1 LATSKPVIELLPP
14 ESVEEE
20 GSVNLDHPRRRDGGG
35 RFGKTAQHRRP
46 YGQPFRVYLYTPA
59 DEDRK
64 DSFACPLWSRR
75 MTTRRLLPRKL
86 ESAVPQSRRA
96 LTVRD
101 LASQPPAPPAFAG
114 PLQSA
119 DWAKRRGPGLRPE
132 HDSAGCR
139 RRDDLEAMLWSA
151 AAQIRPK
158 GGRTVSVE
166 TTIPA
171 LPSRLGHR
179 PSGSECIE

>member
-1 LATSKPVIELLPP
+1 LPSMVETNDDSQIAATETGIGGSAEPACVNGSRPRLATS
-14 ESVEEE
+14 
-20 GSVNLDHPRRRDGGG
+20 GSANLRRPAAGG
-35 RFGKTAQHRRP
+35 RLG
-46 YGQPFRVYLYTPA
+46 
-59 DEDRK
+59 E
-64 DSFACPLWSRR
+64 
-75 MTTRRLLPRKL
+75 
-86 ESAVPQSRRA
+86 
-96 LTVRD
+96 
-101 LASQPPAPPAFAG
+101 AS
-114 PLQSA
+114 
-119 DWAKRRGPGLRPE
+119 RRGPGLRPE